1 MTFTDSPAKPRTR
14 RSRDD
19 SGVDLNSIVAYNFR
33 AARRLRGWTQKE
45 TGRRLEPLFG
55 RRVPQVLVSR
65 IEHAYRGR
73 RRREFDAHELLA
85 FALVFELPIIW
96 FLLPPPGDRRRRDEM
111 VRALLDS
118 RADRLDQAAAELGA
132 FFDHVRR
139 LGIRSVITDP
149 QEDL

>member
-33 AARRLRGWTQKE
+33 AARGLRGWTQNE

-55 RRVPQVLVSR
+55 RRVRQVRVSQ

-85 FALVFELPIIW
+85 LALVFELPIIW
-96 FLLPPPGDRRRRDEM
+96 FLLPPPGDRRRLRHTRTPVNEVYEILLGRPDQLEALHQRLRQLG
-111 VRALLDS
+111 VDPPDDADRAL
-118 RADRLDQAAAELGA
+118 
-132 FFDHVRR
+132 
-139 LGIRSVITDP
+139 
-149 QEDL
+149 